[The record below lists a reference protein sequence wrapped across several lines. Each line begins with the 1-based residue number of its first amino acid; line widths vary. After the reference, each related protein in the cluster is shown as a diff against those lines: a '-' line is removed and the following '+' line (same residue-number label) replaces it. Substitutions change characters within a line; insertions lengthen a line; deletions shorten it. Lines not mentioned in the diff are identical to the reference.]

1 MNEYFTLC
9 NTRRAHVNEFFTLA
23 QQILQAAKEMLAE
36 TEAQPR
42 IATYE
47 SAVTAFDEA
56 LKQSTK
62 NSYTASV
69 ELADEAVDE
78 TWSALWGMTKVM
90 VKHPNLDRRAAAALV
105 YDIMY
110 KYGNVTKLSYK
121 EEYGRLHNLTQDL
134 DNLGEEKLKLAY
146 VDEWFAELKKRIATY
161 ETAEEGR
168 LGEEDARL
176 VGAVKAA
183 REATENALRQFLRQV
198 EALILLNGESDYQ
211 AFVARANKC
220 EQCSNRARHEPPT
233 RRKRMGKRI
242 PACHP
247 AIRIR
252 RSPRASTT
260 MRKRTAERQAISDNA
275 NKSFLNSY
283 KSRL

>member
-47 SAVTAFDEA
+47 SAVTAFDES

-78 TWSALWGMTKVM
+78 TWSALWGMTKIM

-161 ETAEEGR
+161 KTAEEGR
-168 LGEEDARL
+168 LAEEDARL

-211 AFVARANKC
+211 AFVARANTLFSEMRTVLKSR
-220 EQCSNRARHEPPT
+220 QTRA
-233 RRKRMGKRI
+233 
-242 PACHP
+242 
-247 AIRIR
+247 
-252 RSPRASTT
+252 
-260 MRKRTAERQAISDNA
+260 A
-275 NKSFLNSY
+275 NKTEEDEKADPSLPPRDPDPEIAPGLNDDEEEEGGTPGGV
-283 KSRL
+283 

>member
-47 SAVTAFDEA
+47 SAVTAFDGA

-78 TWSALWGMTKVM
+78 TWSALWGMTKIM

-211 AFVARANKC
+211 AFVARANTLFS
-220 EQCSNRARHEPPT
+220 EMRTVSRQTRA
-233 RRKRMGKRI
+233 
-242 PACHP
+242 
-247 AIRIR
+247 
-252 RSPRASTT
+252 
-260 MRKRTAERQAISDNA
+260 A
-275 NKSFLNSY
+275 NKTEEDGKADPSLPPRDPDPEIAPGLNDDEEEDGGTPGDI
-283 KSRL
+283 

>member
-146 VDEWFAELKKRIATY
+146 VDEWFA
-161 ETAEEGR
+161 
-168 LGEEDARL
+168 RL

-211 AFVARANKC
+211 AFVARANTLFSEMRTVLKSR
-220 EQCSNRARHEPPT
+220 QTRA
-233 RRKRMGKRI
+233 
-242 PACHP
+242 
-247 AIRIR
+247 
-252 RSPRASTT
+252 
-260 MRKRTAERQAISDNA
+260 A
-275 NKSFLNSY
+275 NKTEEDGKADPSLPPRDPDPEIAPGLNDDEEEDGGTPGEV
-283 KSRL
+283 

>member
-47 SAVTAFDEA
+47 SAVTAFDES

-78 TWSALWGMTKVM
+78 TWSALWGVTKIM

-161 ETAEEGR
+161 KTAEEGR
-168 LGEEDARL
+168 LAEEDARL

-211 AFVARANKC
+211 AFVARANTLFSEMKAVIK
-220 EQCSNRARHEPPT
+220 S
-233 RRKRMGKRI
+233 
-242 PACHP
+242 
-247 AIRIR
+247 
-252 RSPRASTT
+252 
-260 MRKRTAERQAISDNA
+260 RQTKAA
-275 NKSFLNSY
+275 NKPDDAGKADNSLPSREPDPEIAPGLNDDEEEEGGTPGGV
-283 KSRL
+283 

>member
-42 IATYE
+42 IAAYE
-47 SAVTAFDEA
+47 SAVTAFDES

-78 TWSALWGMTKVM
+78 TWSALWGMTKIM

-168 LGEEDARL
+168 LAEEDARL

-211 AFVARANKC
+211 AFVARANTLFSEMRTVLKLR
-220 EQCSNRARHEPPT
+220 QTRA
-233 RRKRMGKRI
+233 
-242 PACHP
+242 
-247 AIRIR
+247 
-252 RSPRASTT
+252 
-260 MRKRTAERQAISDNA
+260 A
-275 NKSFLNSY
+275 NKTEEDGKADPSLPPRDPDPEIAPGLNDDEEEDGGTPGDI
-283 KSRL
+283 

>member
-161 ETAEEGR
+161 ETAEAGR
-168 LGEEDARL
+168 LAEEDARQ
-176 VGAVKAA
+176 VGVVKAT
-183 REATENALRQFLRQV
+183 RQATEDALRLLLRQI
-198 EALILLNGESDYQ
+198 EALVLINGEAGYTE
-211 AFVARANKC
+211 FIARVNTLFSEMKTVIKSRQTKAANKP
-220 EQCSNRARHEPPT
+220 EDAGKADTTLPSREPDPEIAP
-233 RRKRMGKRI
+233 G
-242 PACHP
+242 
-247 AIRIR
+247 
-252 RSPRASTT
+252 
-260 MRKRTAERQAISDNA
+260 
-275 NKSFLNSY
+275 LNDDDEEDGGTPGEV
-283 KSRL
+283 